1 MKYLRMDLD
10 ISADLRVVSLSKM
23 AEIPIEEAIGIAILI
38 WVGAAKKGRK
48 KMGIKMHNDGIL
60 DYLDSETPE
69 GPTYDVELDGHLLD
83 FMDDVSDILSK
94 NVDILHRARRE
105 LMRKGPEN
113 ALSVLVVDGQVEIL
127 REMKHQINLA
137 GEGRRKDAALS
148 KF

>member
-1 MKYLRMDLD
+1 
-10 ISADLRVVSLSKM
+10 
-23 AEIPIEEAIGIAILI
+23 
-38 WVGAAKKGRK
+38 
-48 KMGIKMHNDGIL
+48 MGIKMHNDGIL

>member
-1 MKYLRMDLD
+1 
-10 ISADLRVVSLSKM
+10 
-23 AEIPIEEAIGIAILI
+23 
-38 WVGAAKKGRK
+38 
-48 KMGIKMHNDGIL
+48 MGIKMHNNGVL
-60 DYLDSETPE
+60 DYLDSEMPE

-127 REMKHQINLA
+127 REMKHQINMV
-137 GEGRRKDAALS
+137 GERKRHDAAS